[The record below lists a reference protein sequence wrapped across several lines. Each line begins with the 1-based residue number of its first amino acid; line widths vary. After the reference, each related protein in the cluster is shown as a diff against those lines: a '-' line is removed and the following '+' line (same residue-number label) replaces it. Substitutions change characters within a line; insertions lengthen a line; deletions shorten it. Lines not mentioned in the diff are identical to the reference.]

1 MDGCFRLYPSIPV
14 MSRTTTEEV
23 EIDGYSI
30 PPHTNIIML
39 NYLIHRDKDNF
50 VDPDTFNPE
59 RFHQHNLHTRHS
71 YAYVPFSA
79 GPRNC
84 IGQK

>member
-1 MDGCFRLYPSIPV
+1 
-14 MSRTTTEEV
+14 MSRTTTEEI

-30 PPHTNIIML
+30 PPNTNIIML

-50 VDPDTFNPE
+50 VDPDKFDPE
-59 RFHQHNLHTRHS
+59 RFYQHNHHTRHS
-71 YAYVPFSA
+71 YAYLPFSA